1 MAIYTLEGPDGK
13 RYKIEG
19 PEGATVDQLS
29 EFVQSQSATPQAQ
42 PQKKELAAPNWIEQK
57 LAQLPNIVSPKTESQ
72 LRGFAMG
79 AADPSVG
86 VAQLGANLIGQGGGI
101 NQAIQQKE
109 AEYQSGR
116 QGAGREGIDLAR
128 LGGNVAITAPL
139 SVAKIGALKTGALL
153 GAANPVTQGDFAEEK
168 AKQTMLGALA
178 GKGGEYLAKGVAAVA
193 APANAALVNLLREQG
208 ISPTIGQALGG
219 AANKIEEK
227 AMSLP
232 LVGEMIGAARN
243 RAKEQFN
250 KATINKALSPIG
262 EKTDEIG
269 QAGIKE
275 AGDKL
280 SGAFDSAI
288 NKVKGI
294 KLDQQFSADLN
305 NLRQLATG
313 LDPNFKA
320 KFEQL
325 IADKVLGKASPGGG
339 MEGVNF
345 QNTYS
350 DLGTEA
356 ARFAGQQSFGARDYS
371 NAVKQLQT
379 LLQSTAERTSN
390 PDAQAALKA
399 AREGW
404 AILVRIERAG
414 TAAKAT
420 EGVFTPGQLLNA
432 VRASDTSVRDRATA
446 RGTALMQDWATAGQN
461 VLGNKVPDSGTAGR
475 LGWGIAGASGVA
487 NPLATALALGGG
499 SLAYTSPVQ
508 KLLVAASSS
517 RPEAAKKIAQILRDN
532 PQMLSAPAAVT
543 APAFANVVKE

>member
-325 IADKVLGKASPGGG
+325 IADKVLGKASPVGG

-404 AILVRIERAG
+404 ANLVRIERAG